1 MGSDNVS
8 HPFHENV
15 SRPFRARNDTGETS
29 RGETSVYRA
38 DREGVRY
45 VTGMCERTGMCEIY
59 LL

>member
-1 MGSDNVS
+1 MRTFRDHLGR
-8 HPFHENV
+8 ETTREKRLGAK
-15 SRPFRARNDTGETS
+15 RPGR
-29 RGETSVYRA
+29 ETSVYRA